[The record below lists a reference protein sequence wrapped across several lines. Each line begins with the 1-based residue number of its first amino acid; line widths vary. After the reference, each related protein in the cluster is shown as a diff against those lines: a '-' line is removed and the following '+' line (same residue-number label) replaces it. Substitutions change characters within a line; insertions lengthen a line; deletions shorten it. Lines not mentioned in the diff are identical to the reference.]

1 MEEIVFIVIDDDEL
15 VINSLS
21 KLIGKVFPHNQI
33 KTEVN
38 GIDASDIIKTETKPM
53 IIISDLVMPGLNG
66 LQVLK
71 KVRSI
76 ESPVPSYFILLTGNS
91 DKDSNLKA
99 LQQGADDFINKPFSV
114 DDLIGKLR
122 SAHRIQSLHIKQFEE
137 KNNIETLKKE
147 LSEYR
152 ARMITM
158 MQTVQRIKF
167 PEMEKN
173 MPRFRDMAQW
183 IALEHGDVGG
193 EEIEN
198 IATAASLCY
207 VGRLNLPETVLKG
220 SLLTDGLPKNETILT
235 MPDFIRSFLASV
247 KDIDDVIKI
256 LVHVYENFDG
266 SGFPDKLK
274 SWQIPLGS
282 RIIRTIL
289 DFDEQI
295 VLKKVTQPKAIEA
308 LEHENRRLYDFK
320 LVTLLDQYFAS
331 TGNKEKPVRAKD
343 ITEGMMITRNIV
355 TTSGMKIMGAGNA
368 MTPDKIEKLHSIVN
382 TDPVVG
388 RIYIRV

>member
-1 MEEIVFIVIDDDEL
+1 MEEIIFIVIDDDEL

-33 KTEVN
+33 KSEVN
-38 GIDASDIIKTETKPM
+38 GIDAWDIIKAETKPM
-53 IIISDLVMPGLNG
+53 IIISDLTMPGLNG

-71 KVRSI
+71 KVRAVETPI
-76 ESPVPSYFILLTGNS
+76 PSYFILLTANL
-91 DKDSNLKA
+91 DKDANLKA

-122 SAHRIQSLHIKQFEE
+122 SAHRILSLQIKQLEE
-137 KNNIETLKKE
+137 KNNIAALKTE
-147 LSEYR
+147 ISEYR
-152 ARMITM
+152 TRMINM
-158 MQTVQRIKF
+158 MQTVQQIKF

-173 MPRFRDMAQW
+173 APRYRDMAQW
-183 IALEHGDVGG
+183 IALEYGDVGG

-198 IATAASLCY
+198 ITIAASLCY

-235 MPDFIRSFLASV
+235 MPDFIKSFLASV
-247 KDIDDVIKI
+247 RDFDEVIKI

-274 SWQIPLGS
+274 SWQIPLGA

-295 VLKKVTQPKAIEA
+295 VLKKVNQSKAIEA

-320 LVTLLDQYFAS
+320 LVALLDQYFAAH
-331 TGNKEKPVRAKD
+331 GNKEKPIRAKD
-343 ITEGMMITRNIV
+343 IAEGMMITRNII

-368 MTPDKIEKLHSIVN
+368 MTIEKIEKLHSIVN
-382 TDPVVG
+382 TDPVIG
-388 RIYIRV
+388 RIYIRI